1 MPSMWQSDLS
11 TEPRASQPLTTRRV
25 QLECF
30 HSSQLNQL
38 LPMRAHMAKTERQLN
53 DRNKVY
59 RAQQKLSHHQWIVVT
74 NEGQPA
80 VTDSVSTAGYCEVSR
95 RSCQAPDSRCFFGSA
110 PPEERDT

>member
-1 MPSMWQSDLS
+1 
-11 TEPRASQPLTTRRV
+11 
-25 QLECF
+25 
-30 HSSQLNQL
+30 
-38 LPMRAHMAKTERQLN
+38 MRAHMAKTERQLN

-80 VTDSVSTAGYCEVSR
+80 VTDSVSTAGYCEVLR